1 MAAPPQRLG
10 FELTAADFDYALPP
24 ALIAQRPAHRRD
36 QSRLLVL
43 DRASGRVS
51 HERFHTLPH
60 HLRPGDLLVLNDTR
74 VIPARLRGVKT
85 ASGGKAEVFLLRE
98 QSENI
103 WWTLLR
109 PAKRMRPGDALD
121 MLGTTGRRTRVRAL
135 LLQKEPDGRCLF
147 QFQCDGSLRGHLH
160 RLGEVPLPPYIRRD
174 SHFPQ
179 RADRGRYQTVFAQHP
194 GSCAAPTAGLHFT
207 SSLLKAL
214 TSRGVDHCF
223 VTLHVGHGTFA
234 PMTAPTLAAH
244 RMHRESFDLSARAAD
259 AIQRTRQAGRRIVA
273 VGTTTLRVLET
284 VAHQHGGRLVAGSGE
299 TEIFIHPPFE
309 FRAVDALI
317 TNFHLPQST
326 LLMLACAFTEP
337 GGTAGRAR
345 LLDCYNQ
352 AVQREYRFFSY
363 GDAMLI
369 Q

>member
-1 MAAPPQRLG
+1 
-10 FELTAADFDYALPP
+10 
-24 ALIAQRPAHRRD
+24 
-36 QSRLLVL
+36 
-43 DRASGRVS
+43 
-51 HERFHTLPH
+51 
-60 HLRPGDLLVLNDTR
+60 
-74 VIPARLRGVKT
+74 
-85 ASGGKAEVFLLRE
+85 
-98 QSENI
+98 
-103 WWTLLR
+103 
-109 PAKRMRPGDALD
+109 
-121 MLGTTGRRTRVRAL
+121 
-135 LLQKEPDGRCLF
+135 
-147 QFQCDGSLRGHLH
+147 
-160 RLGEVPLPPYIRRD
+160 
-174 SHFPQ
+174 
-179 RADRGRYQTVFAQHP
+179 
-194 GSCAAPTAGLHFT
+194 
-207 SSLLKAL
+207 
-214 TSRGVDHCF
+214 
-223 VTLHVGHGTFA
+223 
-234 PMTAPTLAAH
+234 
-244 RMHRESFDLSARAAD
+244 MHRESFDLSARAAD